1 MYYNNTSQTR
11 TFKIVEE
18 SNFCED
24 DVTWIKSLKNVDL
37 ITVQKKSIRV
47 LTKTDEAIKGIIEA
61 INKRFCNSAKPKLN
75 PLF

>member
-1 MYYNNTSQTR
+1 MYYNNATQTR

-18 SNFCED
+18 NHFCED
-24 DVTWIKSLKNVDL
+24 DVQWIKSLKNVDL

-47 LTKTDEAIKGIIEA
+47 LTESDEAIKGIIEA
-61 INKRFCNSAKPKLN
+61 INKRYCNSAKPKLN